1 MGVIWE
7 VFSIYQAGSVDPAPS
22 FLTLRHINTLTTSLP
37 PNGSMVQKLDPTG
50 LDAYK
55 PAEVALRIEEAG
67 VKKANLP
74 AVPLLTLSVLAG
86 AFIALGAAA
95 FTAVLAGTTPGFGP
109 ARLLG
114 GITFATGLIL
124 VVVAGAELFT
134 GNTLIVMARVDG
146 RVSTAAL
153 MRNWAYAFTGNLIG
167 ALAVVLL
174 MVLSGLLDGAKG
186 DAARAIAEAKAAL
199 GPMEAFTRGILC
211 NMLVCLAVWVSF
223 AARGVDGKIL
233 GIVFPISAFVL
244 LGYEHS
250 IANMYFIPL
259 GWALG
264 GEVTLAGFLGNLL
277 PVTLGN
283 IVGGAGG
290 VALTYWLAYRPQA

>member
-1 MGVIWE
+1 M
-7 VFSIYQAGSVDPAPS
+7 
-22 FLTLRHINTLTTSLP
+22 LP
-37 PNGSMVQKLDPTG
+37 PNVGMDQKLDPTG
-50 LDAYK
+50 IDAYK

-67 VKKANLP
+67 VKKATLP

-146 RVSTAAL
+146 RVTTSAL
-153 MRNWAYAFTGNLIG
+153 LRNWAYAFAGNLIG
-167 ALAVVLL
+167 ALSVVLL
-174 MVLSGLLDGAKG
+174 MYLSGLMAGPKG
-186 DAARAIAEAKAAL
+186 DLARSIAEAKVAL

-264 GEVTLAGFLGNLL
+264 ANVSLAGFLGNLV

-290 VALTYWLAYRPQA
+290 VALTYWLAYRPKG

>member
-1 MGVIWE
+1 ME
-7 VFSIYQAGSVDPAPS
+7 
-22 FLTLRHINTLTTSLP
+22 
-37 PNGSMVQKLDPTG
+37 QKIDPTG

-67 VKKANLP
+67 VKKAAL
-74 AVPLLTLSVLAG
+74 AAIPLLTLSVLAG
-86 AFIALGAAA
+86 AFIALGAAG

-114 GITFATGLIL
+114 GIVFSTGLIL

-134 GNTLIVMARVDG
+134 GNTLVVMARVDG

-153 MRNWAYAFTGNLIG
+153 LRNWAYAFIGNLIG
-167 ALAVVLL
+167 ALSVVLL
-174 MVLSGLLDGAKG
+174 MYLSGLLEGLKG
-186 DAARAIAEAKAAL
+186 DAARGIAEAKVAL

-223 AARGVDGKIL
+223 AARSVADKIL

-250 IANMYFIPL
+250 IANMYLIPM

-264 GEVTLAGFLGNLL
+264 ANVTMASFLGNLV

-290 VALTYWLAYRPQA
+290 VALTYWLAYRPKA

>member
-1 MGVIWE
+1 ME
-7 VFSIYQAGSVDPAPS
+7 
-22 FLTLRHINTLTTSLP
+22 
-37 PNGSMVQKLDPTG
+37 QKIDPTG
-50 LDAYK
+50 VDAYK

-67 VKKANLP
+67 VKKAAL
-74 AVPLLTLSVLAG
+74 AAIPLLTLSVLAG
-86 AFIALGAAA
+86 AFIALGAAG

-114 GITFATGLIL
+114 GIVFSTGLIL

-153 MRNWAYAFTGNLIG
+153 LRNWAYAFTGNLIG

-174 MVLSGLLDGAKG
+174 MSLSGLLEGPKG
-186 DAARAIAEAKAAL
+186 DTARSIAEAKVAL
-199 GPMEAFTRGILC
+199 GPMAAFTRGILC

-223 AARGVDGKIL
+223 AARGVADKIL

-250 IANMYFIPL
+250 IANMYLIPL

-264 GEVTLAGFLGNLL
+264 ANVTLASFLGNLI

-290 VALTYWLAYRPQA
+290 VALTYWLAYRPKI

>member
-1 MGVIWE
+1 M
-7 VFSIYQAGSVDPAPS
+7 D
-22 FLTLRHINTLTTSLP
+22 
-37 PNGSMVQKLDPTG
+37 QKLDPTG
-50 LDAYK
+50 IDAYK

-67 VKKANLP
+67 VKKATLP
-74 AVPLLTLSVLAG
+74 AIPLLTLSVLAG

-114 GITFATGLIL
+114 GVVFSTGLIL

-134 GNTLIVMARVDG
+134 GNTLIVMAWVDRRVG
-146 RVSTAAL
+146 TGAL
-153 MRNWAYAFTGNLIG
+153 LRNWTYAFAGNLAG
-167 ALAVVLL
+167 ALSVVLL
-174 MVLSGLLDGAKG
+174 MSFSGLLDGPKG
-186 DAARAIAEAKAAL
+186 DMARAIAEAKAAL
-199 GPMEAFTRGILC
+199 GPVEAFTRGILC

-223 AARGVDGKIL
+223 AARGVADKIL

-250 IANMYFIPL
+250 IANMYLIPV
-259 GWALG
+259 GWAAG
-264 GEVTLAGFLGNLL
+264 ANVSLAGFLTNLV

-290 VALTYWLAYRPQA
+290 VALTYWLAYRPRG

>member
-1 MGVIWE
+1 ME
-7 VFSIYQAGSVDPAPS
+7 
-22 FLTLRHINTLTTSLP
+22 
-37 PNGSMVQKLDPTG
+37 QKIDPTG
-50 LDAYK
+50 VDAYK

-67 VKKANLP
+67 VKKAAL
-74 AVPLLTLSVLAG
+74 AAIPLLTLSVLAG
-86 AFIALGAAA
+86 AFIALGAAG

-114 GITFATGLIL
+114 GIVFSTGLIL

-153 MRNWAYAFTGNLIG
+153 LRNWAYAFTGNLIG

-174 MVLSGLLDGAKG
+174 MYLSGLLEGPKG
-186 DAARAIAEAKAAL
+186 DTARSIAEAKVAL
-199 GPMEAFTRGILC
+199 GPMAAFTRGILC

-223 AARGVDGKIL
+223 AARGVADKIL

-250 IANMYFIPL
+250 IANMYLIPL

-264 GEVTLAGFLGNLL
+264 ANVTLASFLGNLI

-283 IVGGAGG
+283 IAGGAGG
-290 VALTYWLAYRPQA
+290 VALTYWLAYRPKI

>member
-1 MGVIWE
+1 MVKRGHDDAAAV
-7 VFSIYQAGSVDPAPS
+7 VS
-22 FLTLRHINTLTTSLP
+22 TLRWIKALRAPLP
-37 PNGSMVQKLDPTG
+37 FYVAMVQKLDPTG
-50 LDAYK
+50 VDAYK
-55 PAEVALRIEEAG
+55 PADVALRIEEAG
-67 VKKANLP
+67 VKKATLP
-74 AVPLLTLSVLAG
+74 GIPLLTLSVLAG

-95 FTAVLAGTTPGFGP
+95 FTAVLAGTPPGFGP

-114 GITFATGLIL
+114 GVIFSTGLIL

-134 GNTLIVMARVDG
+134 GNTLIVMAWVDG
-146 RVSTAAL
+146 RVSSL
-153 MRNWAYAFTGNLIG
+153 GLLRNWAYAFTGNLLG

-174 MVLSGLLDGAKG
+174 MFHSGLLDGPKG
-186 DAARAIAEAKAAL
+186 DMARAIAEAKATL
-199 GPMEAFTRGILC
+199 GPVEAFTRGILC

-223 AARGVDGKIL
+223 AARSVADKIL

-250 IANMYFIPL
+250 VANMYLIPL

-264 GEVTLAGFLGNLL
+264 ADVGLGGFLGNLV

-283 IVGGAGG
+283 IAGGAGG
-290 VALTYWLAYRPQA
+290 VALTYWLAYRPRG

>member
-1 MGVIWE
+1 M
-7 VFSIYQAGSVDPAPS
+7 D
-22 FLTLRHINTLTTSLP
+22 
-37 PNGSMVQKLDPTG
+37 QKIDPTG
-50 LDAYK
+50 VDAYK
-55 PAEVALRIEEAG
+55 PAEVAIRIEEAG
-67 VKKANLP
+67 VRKATLP

-114 GITFATGLIL
+114 GITFSTGLIL

-134 GNTLIVMARVDG
+134 GNTLIVMAWVDRRVG
-146 RVSTAAL
+146 TAAL
-153 MRNWAYAFTGNLIG
+153 LRNWAYAFTGNLIG

-174 MVLSGLLDGAKG
+174 MGLSGLLDGPKG
-186 DAARAIAEAKAAL
+186 DTARAIAEAKVAL
-199 GPMEAFTRGILC
+199 GPVEAVTRGILC

-223 AARGVDGKIL
+223 AARGVADKIL

-250 IANMYFIPL
+250 IANMYLIPM

-264 GEVTLAGFLGNLL
+264 ADVTPAAFLGNLV

-290 VALTYWLAYRPQA
+290 VALTYWLAYRPKP